1 MNNARMGDTVTL
13 PNSSRPAPLAR
24 KRPRLYLLFTPQAGV
39 IAARAFSLPVGDA
52 YLGRKLSPDH
62 EGFSWEGDSALSA
75 EHVLA
80 HVTDG
85 DFQVSLR
92 DLGSKNGSWLGRTRL
107 APKGDAVVMR
117 DGEIL
122 RLGGSLLLLRYE
134 PAKSADGD
142 IKALIGGSL
151 TARELRARLVR
162 LAPESVPVL
171 LQGETGSG
179 KEVAARALHDKSGRP
194 GELVTRN
201 CAAIPENLIESE
213 LFGHVAN
220 AFTSAKAR
228 TGAFRSADRG
238 TLFLDEIG
246 ELAPDLQARLLRVV
260 EEGQVTPLG
269 SDKPVPCQVRLV
281 AATNRDLQQAVAGG
295 TFRSDLY
302 ARLAHMVVELPPL
315 RTRREDVLLLLRH
328 FYPEVGAKLTADLVQ
343 ELLLSDWRHNV
354 RGLRAVADRLRID
367 GDTEELRR
375 DLQGTQPARVEVS
388 DELEESDLVP
398 TAASSGTPQTMRPY
412 RLPIPSRERLTA
424 LLTRHLGTVQ
434 HIADELGCSRRQ
446 AQRWL
451 QHYNLDAD
459 EFRQS
464 LS

>member
-1 MNNARMGDTVTL
+1 MGDTVTL
-13 PNSSRPAPLAR
+13 PNSSRPAPLAK

-62 EGFSWEGDSALSA
+62 DGFAWEGDSALSA

-92 DLGSKNGSWLGRTRL
+92 DLGSKNGSWVGRTRL
-107 APKGDAVVMR
+107 HPKGDTVVLR
-117 DGEIL
+117 DGQVV

-134 PAKSADGD
+134 PAKSVDGD
-142 IKALIGGSL
+142 IKALLGGSL

-179 KEVAARALHDKSGRP
+179 KEVAARALHEKSGRP
-194 GELVTRN
+194 GELVARN
-201 CAAIPENLIESE
+201 CAAIPANLIESE
-213 LFGHVAN
+213 LFGHAAN
-220 AFTSAKAR
+220 AFTSAKPR

-246 ELAPDLQARLLRVV
+246 ELAIDLQARLLRVV

-269 SDKPVPCQVRLV
+269 TDKPVPCQVRLV
-281 AATNRDLQQAVAGG
+281 AATNRDLQGAVAAG
-295 TFRSDLY
+295 TFRADLY

-315 RTRREDVLLLLRH
+315 RARREDVLLLLRH
-328 FYPEVGAKLTADLVQ
+328 FYPEVSSKLHSELVQ
-343 ELLLSDWRHNV
+343 DLLLSDWRHNV

-375 DLQGTQPARVEVS
+375 DLRGPQPARVEIA
-388 DELEESDLVP
+388 DEAEEPDPVTPRSQP
-398 TAASSGTPQTMRPY
+398 GTPQTMRPY

-424 LLTRHLGTVQ
+424 LLSRHLGTVQ

-451 QHYNLDAD
+451 EHYNLNAD
-459 EFRQS
+459 EFRHS